1 MTLLTADSEH
11 ASSTAETWV
20 DLPAF
25 RGTLPELASA
35 LRARRVPPEDVP
47 LLNLTRRVLARVD
60 ALRASQPEAAFEV
73 LPHLA
78 GVIALKAKLLLPPP
92 PSAFDDEGD
101 DDQDFADDVTSGVEA
116 LADLDA
122 LVSFLQARRVER
134 AGVVAA
140 RPLDLGLPRRER
152 KAPPGTLAKLVKA
165 ARAAVREVTVPLL
178 AHDRTTL
185 RDALVSLRA
194 YASRLRRFV
203 FGAITVQDWGER
215 TTYFTALLEGVKA
228 GEFEVT
234 QQEPFGPIEVEAL
247 GLSSGARDSD
257 VRAPDAAASR

>member
-1 MTLLTADSEH
+1 MTILQADFPR
-11 ASSTAETWV
+11 ADVPQATWV
-20 DLPAF
+20 ELPAF
-25 RGTLPELASA
+25 RGTLLELASA
-35 LRARRVPPEDVP
+35 LRSGRVPPEDVP
-47 LLNLTRRVLARVD
+47 LLDLTRRVLARVE
-60 ALRASQPEAAFEV
+60 ALRAAQPDAACEV
-73 LPHLA
+73 LPLLA
-78 GVIALKAKLLLPPP
+78 GVIALKAKLLLPPAP
-92 PSAFDDEGD
+92 TPEDFDDEGEG
-101 DDQDFADDVTSGVEA
+101 DFSNDVTSGVET

-165 ARAAVREVTVPLL
+165 ARAAVRDVTVPLL

-194 YASRLRRFV
+194 YATRLRRFV
-203 FGAITVQDWGER
+203 FGAITVHDWAER
-215 TTYFTALLEGVKA
+215 TTYFTALLEGVKD

-234 QQEPFGPIEVEAL
+234 QEAPFGPIEVETR
-247 GLSSGARDSD
+247 SVRDDAHEPD
-257 VRAPDAAASR
+257 VRAADATSST

>member
-1 MTLLTADSEH
+1 M
-11 ASSTAETWV
+11 

-25 RGTLPELASA
+25 RGTLPDLASA
-35 LRARRVPPEDVP
+35 LRAGRVPPEDVP

-60 ALRASQPEAAFEV
+60 ALKASQPEVAFEV

-78 GVIALKAKLLLPPP
+78 GVIALKARLLLPSP

-101 DDQDFADDVTSGVEA
+101 DVEFADDVTSGVEA

-165 ARAAVREVTVPLL
+165 ARTAVREVTVPLL

-215 TTYFTALLEGVKA
+215 TTYFTALLEGVKD
-228 GEFEVT
+228 GEFDVT
-234 QQEPFGPIEVEAL
+234 QLEPFGPIEVEAL
-247 GLSSGARDSD
+247 GPSSGAHDSD
-257 VRAPDAAASR
+257 VRAPDAAVSR